1 MASGRQPTLQWTAT
15 PIRVQRALNQWVTEI
30 KRHECRTDVE
40 KDLEGIRKREARGG
54 SAQNALYA
62 CVKFSKN
69 K

>member
-40 KDLEGIRKREARGG
+40 KDLEGIRKREARGR
-54 SAQNALYA
+54 YD
-62 CVKFSKN
+62 
-69 K
+69 